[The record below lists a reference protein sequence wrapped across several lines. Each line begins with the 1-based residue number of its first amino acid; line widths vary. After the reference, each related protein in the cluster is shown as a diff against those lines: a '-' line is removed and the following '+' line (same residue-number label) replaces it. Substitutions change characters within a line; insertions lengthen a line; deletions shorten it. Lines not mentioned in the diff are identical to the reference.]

1 MVQADSVTSDVL
13 ETGVPNLDRILGG
26 GLLRRCTAIVIGAPG
41 TGKTLLAH
49 QMAFYGAVRGA
60 SVLYL
65 TGYSETHDKL
75 LSYGRGLSFFNLDII
90 GRRIHYG
97 SLPDLLREGPDET
110 EDAIVST
117 ARAQRSSLV
126 VLDGFRSMRGFLS
139 SGNAAAHFLYS
150 LGAKLALLGATTLVI
165 LEGDPDDSANYPE
178 LTVCD
183 VILALRRQRQDN
195 GQRRLLEVVKSRGS
209 QSLAGVHPFSITQ
222 DGLAVFPRF
231 ESTLNVCEPAWSPG
245 QAGFGIAPLDALLYG
260 GPSIG
265 TCTLTAGSPGM
276 GKTLLGLHFT
286 AAGVAAGEPCLFLG
300 FMESRAQLHEKARV
314 FGMDLETAEA
324 NGVVRFLAQP
334 AYDLEADA
342 IAEVMR
348 RDIEQRGV
356 RRLVIDSAKELG
368 RAVRSQERIPNF
380 MSALVAYLR
389 ERRVTTYL
397 TIDIPTVV
405 GPVLEFADTPLSVL
419 AENLLLLRQVA
430 YRNHLH
436 RLLSV
441 LKMRFSDYERSIH
454 EYAIVGGQGIQ
465 ILGLAPPGEA
475 LLTGSAHPVPDLLAT
490 SQPGESQGGPWPQS

>member
-1 MVQADSVTSDVL
+1 MVREGNVAPEVL
-13 ETGVPNLDRILGG
+13 ETGVPYLDRILGG
-26 GLLRRCTAIVIGAPG
+26 GLMHRCTAIVIGAPG

-75 LSYGRGLSFFNLDII
+75 LSYSRGLSFFNADLI
-90 GRRIHYG
+90 GRQIHYG
-97 SLPDLLREGPDET
+97 SLPDLLREGPDQT
-110 EDAIVST
+110 EDAIVAT

-139 SGNAAAHFLYS
+139 EGSEAAHFLYS

-183 VILALRRQRQDN
+183 VILALRRRRKDD

-209 QSLAGVHPFSITQ
+209 RSLPGLHPFSITQ
-222 DGLAVFPRF
+222 DGLVVFPRF
-231 ESTLNVCEPAWSPG
+231 ESTLGPTEPAWSPG
-245 QAGFGIAPLDALLYG
+245 QAGFGIAQLDAMLHG

-300 FMESRAQLHEKARV
+300 FMESRAQLHEKARL
-314 FGMDLETAEA
+314 FGMDLRAAETR
-324 NGVVRFLAQP
+324 GQVRFLIWP

-342 IAEVMR
+342 IAEVIR
-348 RDIEQRGV
+348 QDIEQRGV
-356 RRLVIDSAKELG
+356 RRLVIDSAKELD
-368 RAVRSQERIPNF
+368 RAVGSQERIPNF
-380 MSALVAYLR
+380 TSALVAYLR
-389 ERRVTTYL
+389 DRSVTTYL
-397 TIDIPTVV
+397 TIDIPTIV

-436 RLLSV
+436 RLFSV

-454 EYAIVGGQGIQ
+454 EYSIEGGQGIRL
-465 ILGLAPPGEA
+465 LGLAPPGEA
-475 LLTGSAHPVPDLLAT
+475 LLTGSAHPLSDLPAAGW
-490 SQPGESQGGPWPQS
+490 PEESQGGPWPQS